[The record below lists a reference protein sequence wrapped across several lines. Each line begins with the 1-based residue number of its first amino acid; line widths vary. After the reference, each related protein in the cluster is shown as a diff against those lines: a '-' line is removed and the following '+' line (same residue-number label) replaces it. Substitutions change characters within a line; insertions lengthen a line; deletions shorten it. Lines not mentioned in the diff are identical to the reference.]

1 MGYPKLYV
9 VYYRPRYGNFQ
20 HWALYV
26 ESEKEKEN
34 LIFEVTGQHPNFRR
48 NVVNARPD
56 RSRSYIGKTFVA
68 VLGEDSVQDVQSA
81 AKSVVVDNETVE
93 WDCQDYV
100 LEVLDKLEDEF
111 VLDGDDED
119 YREAREDLKKKRG
132 AII

>member
-26 ESEKEKEN
+26 ESDKEN
-34 LIFEVTGQHPNFRR
+34 LIFEVTGQHPYFKR
-48 NVVNARPD
+48 NVVRARPES
-56 RSRSYIGKTFVA
+56 SRSYVGKTFVA
-68 VLGEDSVQDVQSA
+68 VLGEDSVQDVKSA

-100 LEVLDKLEDEF
+100 LEVLDKLENEF

-119 YREAREDLKKKRG
+119 YCEARKDLKMKRG